1 MRVKTTGASV
11 ILAAILAGC
20 ATVTTIPV
28 TYTPSSTLTAAGA
41 VEVGNFK
48 YLPAIDGKIK
58 PNQLKNT
65 AIEDIMLDQDVD
77 KYFRDAVFTELRF
90 VGVKVESNSLQLSG
104 EINEFLVDD
113 LGYSVDW
120 TVDARYIIINK
131 PTAKVIY
138 DSDKITRNR
147 TAKFLNPFVAL
158 NQQIKANIEAL
169 IRDPAFIEAIN
180 KYPPS

>member
-1 MRVKTTGASV
+1 MRVSTTAAAV
-11 ILAAILAGC
+11 ILGAILTGC
-20 ATVTTIPV
+20 GTVTTAPV
-28 TYTPSSTLTAAGA
+28 IYTPSSTLTATGA

-48 YLPAIDGKIK
+48 YLPAIDGKLK

-65 AIEDIMLDQDVD
+65 AFEDIMLDQNVD

-90 VGVKVESNSLQLSG
+90 VGVKVESNNHRLSG

-120 TVDARYIIINK
+120 TVDVRYVIINK
-131 PTAKVIY
+131 ATAKVVY
-138 DSDKITRNR
+138 DSDKITKNR

-169 IRDPAFIEAIN
+169 IQDPAFIEAIN